1 MVKLDDWW
9 YGRTW
14 ISDNINRNRSIIMEW
29 LVAKLGAS
37 AAQYAAGGAAAVGVA
52 WALKKIPN
60 ATIKAKFGMLMYG
73 AGVACTLGLAKF
85 KWTKKVY
92 IKTIEPYIVHAID
105 NIVAHGI
112 QEFVRGLRSDN

>member
-1 MVKLDDWW
+1 
-9 YGRTW
+9 
-14 ISDNINRNRSIIMEW
+14 MEW
-29 LVAKLGAS
+29 LAAKLGAG
-37 AAQYAAGGAAAVGVA
+37 AAQYAAGGAVAVGVA

-60 ATIKAKFGMLMYG
+60 ATIKAKFGLLMYG

-92 IKTIEPYIVHAID
+92 NKTIEPYIVDAID

-112 QEFVRGLRSDN
+112 KEFVRGLRSDNK